1 VKLELNIMPIDRELV
16 STFLADVERNLL
28 PSMCAGSAKLHGCQK
43 LVDSFRRQCE
53 AWRRED
59 VDHIRDITSFVNEM
73 VFAKLILDDSE
84 VSEAYYESELDGTDK
99 TIDFLVALVG
109 SEAHIYCDLK
119 TIQPTINDDWEKYE
133 KFKSESRLTPGTELT
148 MDKDL
153 LGGEIA
159 HELFSAR
166 QKFLDYTLELE
177 TKIRALPKQNQNYFR
192 LVFCGDGI
200 QWRRDHLEDFADFY
214 FSGQH
219 RPDDPLGLMQRYYM
233 TKKGIKFDSSIHGF
247 CYFERKIRRLQ
258 PSSLRCD
265 VRGPALP
272 WSNPQ
277 KKN

>member
-1 VKLELNIMPIDRELV
+1 MPIDHELV
-16 STFLADVERNLL
+16 STFLDDVESNLL
-28 PSMCAGSAKLHGCQK
+28 PSIHAGSAKLHSCQK
-43 LVDSFRRQCE
+43 LVDSFGKQCA
-53 AWRRED
+53 AWRCGA
-59 VDHIRDITSFVNEM
+59 VNHIRDITSFVNEM
-73 VFAKLILDDSE
+73 VFAKLILDGSE

-99 TIDFLVALVG
+99 TIDFLVTLVG
-109 SEAHIYCDLK
+109 SEARIYCDLK
-119 TIQPTINDDWEKYE
+119 TIQPTINDDWGKYE
-133 KFKSESRLTPGTELT
+133 KFKNESWLTPGTELT

-159 HELFSAR
+159 HGFFSAR

-200 QWRRDHLEDFADFY
+200 QWRCDDLEDFTDFY

-219 RPDDPLGLMQRYYM
+219 RPDDQLGLMQNYYM
-233 TKKGIKFDSSIHGF
+233 TKKGIKFDRSIHGF

-258 PSSLRCD
+258 PSSFRCD
-265 VRGPALP
+265 VHGPAFP
-272 WSNPQ
+272 WNNPQ